1 MRNVARTVP
10 FIATLFLATMAILI
24 NSPALFYM
32 ATAMFAT
39 ILACRGQAW
48 LSVRGLRFER
58 VSPPTV
64 NVGDTVTVGLVV
76 WSERRLK
83 RPLVT
88 VLDGLPRNLVCAD
101 LTPSLPVAP
110 SYDQPI
116 HTRYSFRPLRRGK
129 FKWDS
134 LEVVGTD
141 ALGLVSMSKA
151 YETEPAELTVYP
163 APIAVSV
170 PIKPANG
177 WGTSEA
183 ESGKFRGSGI
193 EPRGVREYAEGDP
206 LRYVHWASS
215 ARSGKLMVKEFESGS
230 GMAFAFLLQQTE
242 GSEVGSGGSTTLE
255 AMCGHA
261 AYLAEQYLR
270 QGATVLFP
278 GLEVTREASPAQTV
292 RKQEIYE
299 ILASVRANRRSTI
312 SEDLANVSKE
322 VRGGA
327 TLILMLSVQ
336 DPDLPEFLASLA
348 EVQKVCLLYDP
359 AEYRERR
366 SASVLSAADPAYLGR
381 LRDAG
386 ADVFVMPKVE
396 GLP

>member
-10 FIATLFLATMAILI
+10 FIAALFLATMAILI

-39 ILACRGQAW
+39 ILASRAQAW

-88 VLDGLPRNLVCAD
+88 IVDGLPRNLVCAD

-116 HTRYSFRPLRRGK
+116 HTKYSFRPLRRGK
-129 FKWDS
+129 FRWAG
-134 LEVVGTD
+134 LEVFGTD
-141 ALGLVSMSKA
+141 ALGLITMSKEYA
-151 YETEPAELTVYP
+151 TEPAELTVYP
-163 APIAVSV
+163 APITVSV
-170 PIKPANG
+170 PIPPAAG

-183 ESGKFRGSGI
+183 ESGRFRGSGI
-193 EPRGVREYAEGDP
+193 EPRGVREYSAGDP
-206 LRYVHWASS
+206 MRYVHWASS
-215 ARSGKLMVKEFESGS
+215 ARAGKLMVKEFESGS
-230 GMAFAFLLQQTE
+230 GLVFLFVLQRTR
-242 GSEVGSGGSTTLE
+242 GTEVGVGGATTFE
-255 AMCGHA
+255 AMCGHC

-270 QGATVLFP
+270 QGATVAFP
-278 GLEVTREASPAQTV
+278 GLEEPRSVSLSQTV

-299 ILASVRANRRSTI
+299 ILASIQADQTTELST
-312 SEDLANVSKE
+312 ELAGLA
-322 VRGGA
+322 R
-327 TLILMLSVQ
+327 
-336 DPDLPEFLASLA
+336 DLPEGGTLVLMVSSPDPQLPIVLGSLTGL
-348 EVQKVCLLYDP
+348 QKVCLIYDANDYRP
-359 AEYRERR
+359 ARLARLP
-366 SASVLSAADPAYLGR
+366 SATDPAYLGQ

-386 ADVFVMPKVE
+386 AEVFVMPKVE
-396 GLP
+396 AVR

>member
-39 ILACRGQAW
+39 ILACRAQAW

-88 VLDGLPRNLVCAD
+88 VHDGLPRNLVCAD

-129 FKWDS
+129 FTWDS

-141 ALGLVSMSKA
+141 ALGLVSMSKV
-151 YETEPAELTVYP
+151 YRTEPAELTVYP
-163 APIAVSV
+163 APISVSV
-170 PIKPANG
+170 PIKPASG

-193 EPRGVREYAEGDP
+193 EPRGIREYAEGDP

-215 ARSGKLMVKEFESGS
+215 ARAGKLMVKEFESGS
-230 GMAFAFLLQQTE
+230 GMAFAFLLQQSQ
-242 GSEVGSGGSTTLE
+242 GSEVGAGGSTTLE

-270 QGATVLFP
+270 QGATVYFP
-278 GLEVTREASPAQTV
+278 GFERVEDISAAQAV

-299 ILASVRANRRSTI
+299 ALAAVRADRRTTLT
-312 SEDLANVSKE
+312 EDLSAAMSDIPE
-322 VRGGA
+322 GT
-327 TLILMLSVQ
+327 TLVLMVAVQ
-336 DPDLPEFLASLA
+336 DPDLPGALARLSG
-348 EVQKVCLLYDP
+348 VQKVCLLYDP
-359 AEYRERR
+359 EDYRQRN
-366 SASVLSAADPAYLGR
+366 SAKALSAADPSYLGG

-386 ADVFVMPKVE
+386 TDVFVMPKVE